1 MRASEPESEAPEAEV
16 GLLLVDTRT
25 DRVGV
30 VMGNVG
36 SYVQLRPPGGGTEW
50 DVPPSALRPAEV
62 LDELRAKVTVVN
74 AQGRR
79 PR

>member
-1 MRASEPESEAPEAEV
+1 MGNEHEASEETPDV

-30 VMGNVG
+30 VTGHEG
-36 SYVQLRPPGGGTEW
+36 PYVQMRPPAGGVEW
-50 DVPPSALRPAEV
+50 NASPHDLRPAEV
-62 LDELRAKVTVVN
+62 LDELRAKVTIVN